1 MDDRFVLLFYRKPER
16 NDVNMLGYVLAV
28 LGIIAIFFI
37 IVMLIDGNR
46 FVIREYTLESDKI
59 RDGIDIAVLADLH
72 NKQYGTDNS
81 KLLTAL
87 DEVKP
92 HVVMVAGDM
101 LTAKP
106 GKGHELAASFM
117 ERVSEK
123 YPVYYG
129 LGNHEYRMKIYPE
142 YYGDEYAEYIQRL
155 EKNGIQV
162 LDNESALIQ
171 VQREKR
177 MTSIRVTG
185 VSIDRLYY
193 KRFRKIYM
201 APDYLDHIVGMADES
216 AFQILLAHN
225 PEYFEEYADWGADLV
240 LSGHVHGGIMRLPAL
255 GGVVSP
261 KLVLFPKY
269 DGGLFKAK
277 ASAMVLSRGLG
288 MHTIPVRIFNPAEL
302 VVVHLRPKKQI

>member
-1 MDDRFVLLFYRKPER
+1 MI
-16 NDVNMLGYVLAV
+16 YVLAV
-28 LGIIAIFFI
+28 FLFMAVFFI
-37 IVMLIDGNR
+37 IVMIVDGNR
-46 FVIREYTLESDKI
+46 FVIKEYTLESDKI

-72 NKQYGTDNS
+72 NKQYGKDNR
-81 KLLTAL
+81 KLLAAL
-87 DEVKP
+87 DEVDP

-106 GKGHELAASFM
+106 GKGYELAASFM
-117 ERVSEK
+117 ERVAEK

-142 YYGDEYAEYIQRL
+142 YYSDEFAEYVQRL
-155 EKNGIQV
+155 EKAGIQV
-162 LDNESALIQ
+162 LDNASALIQ

-177 MTSIRVTG
+177 MTNIRVTG
-185 VSIDRLYY
+185 ASIERLYY
-193 KRFRKIYM
+193 KRFRKIHM
-201 APDYLDHIVGMADES
+201 APDYLDRIAGEADDH

-240 LSGHVHGGIMRLPAL
+240 FSGHVHGGIMRLPVL

-261 KLVLFPKY
+261 KLVFFPKY
-269 DGGLFKAK
+269 DGGLFKRK
-277 ASAMVLSRGLG
+277 DSVMVLSRGLG

-302 VVVHLRPKKQI
+302 VVVHLRSKK

>member
-1 MDDRFVLLFYRKPER
+1 MI
-16 NDVNMLGYVLAV
+16 YVLAV
-28 LGIIAIFFI
+28 FLFIAVFFI
-37 IVMLIDGNR
+37 IVMIVDGNR
-46 FVIREYTLESDKI
+46 FVIKEYTLESDKI

-72 NKQYGTDNS
+72 NKQYGKDNR
-81 KLLTAL
+81 KLLAAL
-87 DEVKP
+87 DEVDP

-106 GKGHELAASFM
+106 GKGYELAASFM
-117 ERVSEK
+117 ERVAEK

-142 YYGDEYAEYIQRL
+142 HYADEFAEYVQRL
-155 EKNGIQV
+155 KKAGIQV
-162 LDNESALIQ
+162 LDNASALIQ

-177 MTSIRVTG
+177 MTNIRVTG
-185 VSIDRLYY
+185 ASIERLYY
-193 KRFRKIYM
+193 KRFRKIHM
-201 APDYLDHIVGMADES
+201 APDYLDRIAGEADDH

-240 LSGHVHGGIMRLPAL
+240 FSGHVHGGIMRLPVL

-261 KLVLFPKY
+261 KLVFFPKY
-269 DGGLFKAK
+269 DGGLFKRK
-277 ASAMVLSRGLG
+277 DSVMVLSRGLG

-302 VVVHLRPKKQI
+302 VVVHLRSKK